1 MSSQLHQ
8 AVIDKS
14 HIKASQKK
22 ADKQHPLPLMVRLL
36 RVGFRIG
43 GMISP
48 RLAGRIGYRLWF
60 TPTRYKTPVSE
71 KGARQSASI
80 EHHKIN
86 GQTIATYHWGQSGPT
101 VLLVHGW
108 SGRGTQLG
116 SFVKPLVDAGFRV
129 VSFDGPAHGDSTGKQ
144 TNLYEFANVILSL
157 KDYCGPFDAA
167 ITHSF
172 GGPCLTMAIKNGL
185 NILRVVSISPPSK
198 MEGLVKKF
206 ASALSI
212 PKKAEKDLIRRIENV
227 FGLNVWE
234 EISML
239 SHVRELSIPA
249 LVIHD
254 EDDVDIPWQDGETIA
269 HAWNN
274 AKFLK
279 TSKLGHRRILRDPS
293 TIEAAI
299 DFIKTGSHS
308 M

>member
-1 MSSQLHQ
+1 M
-8 AVIDKS
+8 
-14 HIKASQKK
+14 
-22 ADKQHPLPLMVRLL
+22 
-36 RVGFRIG
+36 
-43 GMISP
+43 
-48 RLAGRIGYRLWF
+48 
-60 TPTRYKTPVSE
+60 
-71 KGARQSASI
+71 
-80 EHHKIN
+80 
-86 GQTIATYHWGQSGPT
+86 
-101 VLLVHGW
+101 HGW

-206 ASALSI
+206 GSALSI